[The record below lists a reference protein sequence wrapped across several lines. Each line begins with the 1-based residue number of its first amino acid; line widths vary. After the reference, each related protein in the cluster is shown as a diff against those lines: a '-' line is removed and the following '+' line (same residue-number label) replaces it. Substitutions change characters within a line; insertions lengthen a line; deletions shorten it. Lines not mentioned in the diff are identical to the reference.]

1 MKIVKPLTLGVLTKP
16 YRYRRSNR
24 LALAVYGFFRLGGAA
39 PGRFLSE
46 NLQWPAVLANLPAE
60 QALDEVMPK
69 QRGEILLAGRAH
81 APGGQAVH
89 EMQVR
94 LSCAGVDKAL
104 RIVGD
109 RQWYYGLIPWYRITR
124 PQPFTSLPIGYERA
138 FGGPRH
144 PGNLIGRGYSG
155 NPLAGLVGANRGLLP
170 NVEQPGRPITR
181 HWRRAAPAGFGPL
194 DLRWT
199 PRQGRGGTYDAAWLA
214 EDAPGLARD
223 IDWRIFNRAPEDQW
237 LPGFFQGGEAYRLEG
252 LHSGGIL
259 AGTLPRACLRAFIQR
274 QGMAGIEEVP
284 LNWDTVWFLPEGDD
298 PAHPL
303 GVAVW
308 HGETEIAD
316 SDGLDVAALMAGY
329 EDMDQPR
336 ALEHYRQVFAWRT
349 DPAEA
354 ALHAFNEA
362 ELAPAQDPA
371 EAARLA
377 AAQEQAAA
385 QQAAAREAQVADLL
399 AEVNAQLA
407 EAGLPPQP
415 APQLPPPALQPP
427 SPAAIAAGDFDLSGY
442 LAQARQLAADAQ
454 AQAETARQS
463 MAEEEALLQALQAEQ
478 QGQARDEV
486 DTAEQA
492 WQEALHK
499 ASQPA
504 LDLVGGSA
512 DSDEDCRQLLEL
524 WAGQPAP
531 GEAEGAQ
538 RRASLAS
545 VLAAKAEKRAGRRAA
560 PSPAAAPLPASAA
573 ARLGQQ
579 ILAWAGA
586 GICLAGRDLAGA
598 NLRGAN
604 LAGADLRQAL
614 LEHADLQGAN
624 LAGAQL
630 QGAVFAGAR
639 LEGADFSGA
648 QLQGANF
655 SASQGADACF
665 KNADLS
671 QVLAV
676 AAHWPRADLRGARL
690 HRLTSHRFHLEGAR
704 LDGAEGESALLPEAN
719 LKGCTAYGARLTM
732 AVAWAADCRDADY
745 SGAQLDTCL
754 LLDAQLG
761 GSRWSGARLNK
772 VQAGGKADWSMA
784 DLSSA
789 SLLQCGF
796 NGASFAAANL
806 AGAQLYK
813 CDFGRCD
820 LTAADLSG
828 ALLSGSL
835 FYGANLSS
843 CRAPGSDWFGALCRK
858 SDFSG
863 ADLSD
868 ANLVQVELSEARF
881 ARTQMQGVRLDS
893 NRRAA

>member
-16 YRYRRSNR
+16 YRYRRTNR

-39 PGRFLSE
+39 EGRFLSE

-60 QALDEVMPK
+60 QPLDEVMPK
-69 QRGEILLAGRAH
+69 QRGEILLAGCAH
-81 APGGQAVH
+81 APGGEAVR
-89 EMQVR
+89 EMRVR
-94 LSCAGVDKAL
+94 LTCAGVDKAL

-109 RQWYYGLIPWYRITR
+109 RQWYYGLVPWYRTTR
-124 PQPFTSLPIGYERA
+124 PQPFTALPIGYERA

-144 PGNLIGRGYSG
+144 PGNLIGRGFSG
-155 NPLAGLVGANRGLLP
+155 NPLAGLLGANHGLLP
-170 NVEQPGRPITR
+170 NVERPGQPITR

-237 LPGFFQGGEAYRLEG
+237 LPGFFQGGEDYRLEG
-252 LHSGGIL
+252 LHSRGLL
-259 AGTLPRACLRAFIQR
+259 AGTLPRARMRAFIQR
-274 QGMAGIEEVP
+274 QGATGIEEVP

-316 SDGLDVAALMAGY
+316 SDGLDVATLMAAY
-329 EDMDQPR
+329 EDMAQPR
-336 ALEHYRQVFAWRT
+336 ELAHYRQVFAWRT

-385 QQAAAREAQVADLL
+385 EQEAAREAQVADLL

-415 APQLPPPALQPP
+415 MPRLPPPALVPP
-427 SPAAIAAGDFDLSGY
+427 SPAAIATGDFDLSGY

-454 AQAETARQS
+454 AQAEAARQS
-463 MAEEEALLQALQAEQ
+463 MTEQQAQLEALTADQPARDELAAAEEAWEEALQ
-478 QGQARDEV
+478 
-486 DTAEQA
+486 
-492 WQEALHK
+492 K
-499 ASQPA
+499 ASRPA
-504 LDLVGGSA
+504 LDLVGGTA
-512 DSDEDCRQLLEL
+512 DSDDDCRQLLDI
-524 WAGQPAP
+524 WAGQPP
-531 GEAEGAQ
+531 PDEAEAVQ
-538 RRASLAS
+538 RRAALANL
-545 VLAAKAEKRAGRRAA
+545 LAAKGEQRAARRAA
-560 PSPAAAPLPASAA
+560 PSPAAAPLPAAAA

-579 ILAWAGA
+579 ILAWIGA
-586 GICLAGRDLAGA
+586 GVCLAGRDLAGA
-598 NLRGAN
+598 NLRGAQ

-614 LEHADLQGAN
+614 LEHADLRGAN
-624 LAGAQL
+624 LGSAL
-630 QGAVFAGAR
+630 LEGAVFAGAR
-639 LEGADFSGA
+639 LDGADCSGA
-648 QLQGANF
+648 DLRGANF
-655 SASQGADACF
+655 SASRAAGALF
-665 KNADLS
+665 KDADLS
-671 QVLAV
+671 RVLAV
-676 AAHWPRADLRGARL
+676 DAHWPQADLRGARL
-690 HRLTSHRFHLEGAR
+690 DRLTSHRFDLSGAR
-704 LDGAEGESALLPEAN
+704 LDGVQGEGTLLPEAK
-719 LKGCTAYGARLTM
+719 LAGCTAYGARLKM
-732 AVAWAADCRDADY
+732 AVAWAADCSDADF

-754 LLDAQLG
+754 LLDAKLK
-761 GSRWSGARLNK
+761 GSHWSGARLHK
-772 VQAGGKADWSMA
+772 VQAGGKADWSAA

-796 NGASFAAANL
+796 NGAGFAAARL

-813 CDFGRCD
+813 CDFGRSD

-858 SDFSG
+858 TDFSG

-868 ANLVQVELSEARF
+868 ANLMQVELTEARF
-881 ARTQMQGVRLDS
+881 AATQMQGVRLDS